1 MSDLGE
7 SLKLATAA
15 IRLASGL
22 SIRDLGVVYRTRS
35 GTIEALREVALDVRP
50 GEFVSLL
57 GPSGCGKSTILKIVA
72 GLISP
77 SSGVVRL
84 GGRDVQGPSQQIGVA
99 FQKPTLFPWRT
110 VLGNVLMPA
119 DTLGWDL
126 AQAQTRARELLAL
139 VGLEAFATNYP
150 NELSGGMQQRV
161 GLARI
166 LVRDPALL
174 LLDEPFAALDA
185 MTREALTLE
194 LQRIWIQDRKSVLFI
209 THSIQEAVFLSDRVL
224 VMSAR
229 PGRIIEDYVIDLPRP
244 RTLDTMTT
252 PEFSNACRQLR
263 RHFLE

>member
-99 FQKPTLFPWRT
+99 FQKPTTNHGKVIPKSTSITTSTASRPSTSSART
-110 VLGNVLMPA
+110 IIASMPA
-119 DTLGWDL
+119 IV
-126 AQAQTRARELLAL
+126 TRTSVAKNSLW
-139 VGLEAFATNYP
+139 
-150 NELSGGMQQRV
+150 RV
-161 GLARI
+161 I
-166 LVRDPALL
+166 V
-174 LLDEPFAALDA
+174 
-185 MTREALTLE
+185 
-194 LQRIWIQDRKSVLFI
+194 
-209 THSIQEAVFLSDRVL
+209 
-224 VMSAR
+224 
-229 PGRIIEDYVIDLPRP
+229 
-244 RTLDTMTT
+244 
-252 PEFSNACRQLR
+252 
-263 RHFLE
+263 